1 MKKNLFLALVAMV
14 LCGSFASCDKDD
26 DDIISPKEDQEVNYY
41 DYSEKGF
48 FMNGDIKIHGFFD
61 GDSIMEG
68 YTKYVKRTAHYR
80 TVDGEEGEFVFGYGL
95 VVGIND
101 FAQFYSDDIVYNTDS
116 TAISC
121 NGKIEFLASDNN
133 SYDAFITATID
144 SIGKP
149 HLVTCN
155 TTVNGKRI
163 ALQFRQTYSKS
174 EYDGDIELP
183 EEDEFS
189 I

>member
-1 MKKNLFLALVAMV
+1 MKKLMFLALAAVV

-26 DDIISPKEDQEVNYY
+26 DDSIASNEDKEVDYY
-41 DYSEKGF
+41 DYSEHGF
-48 FMNGDIKIHGFFD
+48 FMNGDIKIRGYFD
-61 GDSIMEG
+61 NDSIMEG

-80 TVDGEEGEFVFGYGL
+80 TTDDEEGEYLLGYGL
-95 VVGIND
+95 VVGINN
-101 FAQFYSDDIVYNTDS
+101 FAKFYSDDITYNADS

-121 NGKIEFLASDNN
+121 NGQIELAQNNNN
-133 SYDAFITATID
+133 SYDAYITAIID

-155 TTVNGKRI
+155 TTIHGRRI
-163 ALQFRQTYSKS
+163 ALQFRQTYFKS
-174 EYDGDIELP
+174 EYDQGELP
-183 EEDEFS
+183 KEDEFS